1 MEMISGGYDMA
12 NRFGWKKSL
21 ERLTYDKKQLHK
33 QALRIK
39 KSLDELNQYIDKRQ
53 VKPKK

>member
-1 MEMISGGYDMA
+1 MA

>member
-1 MEMISGGYDMA
+1 ME
-12 NRFGWKKSL
+12 SL